1 VTELL
6 DPPPAP
12 EARERLNAK
21 DLKNQV
27 LLLRPTLHDTIPGT
41 KPNDRGEIKPWEFVE
56 ADVWLLD
63 RQGIT
68 AHETGVRFSWWKAV
82 DQLSKCIGSFVAC
95 KPVEQADN
103 SVELV
108 PLSGEAREVAEQAIK
123 DIETLAVAAET
134 QTQVADEDG
143 PF

>member
-1 VTELL
+1 MEPMTELH

-12 EARERLNAK
+12 ETRERLNAK

-27 LLLRPTLHDTIPGT
+27 LLLRPTNHDTIPGT
-41 KPNDRGEIKPWEFVE
+41 KQNDAGEIKPWEFVE
-56 ADVWLLD
+56 CDVWVLD

-82 DQLSKCIGSFVAC
+82 NQLQDMIGKFVSC

-103 SVELV
+103 SVSLV
-108 PLSGEAREVAEQAIK
+108 PLTGEAKEVALQAIK
-123 DIETLAVAAET
+123 TIEAGDSPEPP
-134 QTQVADEDG
+134 ADET
-143 PF
+143 F

>member
-1 VTELL
+1 MSELL

-27 LLLRPTLHDTIPGT
+27 LLLRPTMHDTIPGT

-56 ADVWLLD
+56 ADVWVLD

-82 DQLSKCIGSFVAC
+82 DQLKGMLGEFVAC
-95 KPVEQADN
+95 KPVEAADN

-108 PLSGEAREVAEQAIK
+108 ALTGEAREVAVSAIK
-123 DIETLAVAAET
+123 EIEAEAPFEPAAEP
-134 QTQVADEDG
+134 DEN
-143 PF
+143 PAF